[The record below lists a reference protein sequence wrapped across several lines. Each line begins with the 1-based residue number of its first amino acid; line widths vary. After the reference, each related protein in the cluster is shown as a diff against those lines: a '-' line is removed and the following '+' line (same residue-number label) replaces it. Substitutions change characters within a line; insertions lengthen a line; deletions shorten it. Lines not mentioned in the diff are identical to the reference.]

1 MADSSTAPKSKM
13 KKKLGQPSAGEE
25 TASPYPDMELCQQI
39 HRLTKT
45 SPRDLA
51 LEPKIFEQI
60 AVEMENPSLYR
71 KLRKTLYPEGTVP
84 TVAAAKLTEA
94 DLVVMEE
101 KHQKYLQELEAK
113 VEEAKESA
121 GDMEVMEARVAVAR
135 FAAKSLSKKQTI
147 DAYQKLL
154 DLPKVSSGKKIDALM
169 ESARV
174 ASFYGDTPKADDLI
188 DRADKMANDGGGGDW
203 DRRNRLKVYRALQ
216 KLLHRDMEAASALLL
231 DCIATFSCSEVCSYK
246 DFIVYTA
253 LTNILH
259 LPRPQLK
266 TKVIDGPEILSVAE
280 DIPVVVSPLLAY
292 CCCCCYWMLLDVA
305 HLKMELTFYLFPS
318 FFPPSCGYR
327 LRWFVPCTTVTT
339 RLSCTPWWI
348 WRPFCWRIDTWR
360 RTLPTGC
367 VNCTFWPTSSFWI
380 RTSR

>member
-39 HRLTKT
+39 HRLTT
-45 SPRDLA
+45 EFPRDVA

-71 KLRKTLYPEGTVP
+71 KLRKTLYPEPMVP
-84 TVAAAKLTEA
+84 TAAAAKLSEA
-94 DLVVMEE
+94 DLVAMEE
-101 KHQKYLQELEAK
+101 KHQKHLEELEAK

-135 FAAKSLSKKQTI
+135 FAAKSLSEKQTI

-174 ASFYGDTPKADDLI
+174 ASFYGDTSKADDLI
-188 DRADKMANDGGGGDW
+188 DRADKMANEGGGGDW

-216 KLLHRDMEAASALLL
+216 KLLHRDMEAASTLLL

-253 LTNILH
+253 LTNVLH

-280 DIPVVVSPLLAY
+280 DIPVVVSHLLLLT
-292 CCCCCYWMLLDVA
+292 CCCCWILLGA
-305 HLKMELTFYLFPS
+305 HTFSLFRS
-318 FFPPSCGYR
+318 FFLPSCDDR
-327 LRWFVPCTTVTT
+327 LRWLNPCTTVTT
-339 RLSCTPWWI
+339 RLTCTPWLS
-348 WRPFCWRIDTWR
+348 WRLSCWRIDTWR

>member
-1 MADSSTAPKSKM
+1 MADSSTAPKIKP

-25 TASPYPDMELCQQI
+25 TASPFPDMELCQQI
-39 HRLTKT
+39 HRLTT
-45 SPRDLA
+45 ESPRDAA
-51 LEPKIFEQI
+51 LEPQIFEQI

-84 TVAAAKLTEA
+84 SVAAAKLSEA
-94 DLVVMEE
+94 DLVAMEE
-101 KHQKYLQELEAK
+101 KHQKHLEELEAK

-121 GDMEVMEARVAVAR
+121 GDMEVMEARVAIAR
-135 FAAKSLSKKQTI
+135 FAAKSLSEKQTI
-147 DAYQKLL
+147 EAYQKLL

-174 ASFYGDTPKADDLI
+174 ASFYGDTSKADDLI

-280 DIPVVVSPLLAY
+280 DIPVVVSSLLLLLL
-292 CCCCCYWMLLDVA
+292 LLDVDQIKN
-305 HLKMELTFYLFPS
+305 HGIVSGYWIVYFLELTFSLSRS
-318 FFPPSCGYR
+318 FSCLTTMTAHVGSFLVR
-327 LRWFVPCTTVTT
+327 L
-339 RLSCTPWWI
+339 
-348 WRPFCWRIDTWR
+348 
-360 RTLPTGC
+360 
-367 VNCTFWPTSSFWI
+367 
-380 RTSR
+380 